1 MKPYAKR
8 MSRLGT
14 ETAFV
19 VSAKADELK
28 RQGKHI
34 IRCEVGEPDFDS
46 PIAAKEAAIEAIKQN
61 ETHYSPTNGRFELL
75 EAIRDYVNENHGM
88 HIENEN
94 VMIVPGGK
102 PIMTFTFMSLVEPGD
117 EVIIPNPG
125 YPIYESMVNFMG
137 GTPVF
142 YELREENDFVV
153 DTEELEKL
161 ITPRTKLFVMNTPH
175 NPCGSVMD
183 LETTQRIA
191 DLAQKHDFWVLSD
204 EIYWRILYE
213 GTHTPIISLPGMLE
227 RTVMLDG
234 FSKYYAMTG
243 WRLGFGIMNK
253 EMRQH
258 MNFLMTNV
266 SSNVT
271 TFVQLGGVA
280 ALKGSQDETDR
291 MVAKFKSRRDL
302 MYEGLNNIEG
312 VTANKP
318 HGAFYILANISSF
331 GMKAAEFAD
340 KLLYDGG
347 VATTAATY
355 FGSAGEGYIRF
366 SYANSEENLQEAI
379 RRLDAFTKTL
389 K

>member
-1 MKPYAKR
+1 MKPYATR
-8 MSRLGT
+8 MARLGT

-46 PIAAKEAAIEAIKQN
+46 PIAAKEAAIEALKQN

-75 EAIRDYVNENHGM
+75 EAIRDYVNRNHNM
-88 HIENEN
+88 NIDIEN
-94 VMIVPGGK
+94 VIVTPGGK
-102 PIMTFTFMSLVEPGD
+102 PVMTFAFMAIVEKGD

-137 GTPVF
+137 GTPV
-142 YELREENDFVV
+142 YYDLKEENDFVV
-153 DTEELEKL
+153 DPDELEKL
-161 ITPRTKLFVMNTPH
+161 ITPKTKMFVMNTPH

-183 LETTQRIA
+183 KETVKRVADIA
-191 DLAQKHDFWVLSD
+191 KKHDLWVLSD

-213 GTHTPIISLPGMLE
+213 GEHTPIIAEPGMLD
-227 RTVMLDG
+227 RTIMLDG

-243 WRLGFGIMNK
+243 WRLGFGVMNK
-253 EMRQH
+253 ELRQH
-258 MNFLMTNV
+258 MNYLMTNV

-280 ALKGSQDETDR
+280 ALKGSQDETAA
-291 MVAKFKSRRDL
+291 MVAKFKARRDL
-302 MYEGLNNIEG
+302 MYEGLNKIEG
-312 VTANKP
+312 VTAQKP

-331 GMKAAEFAD
+331 GMPAEEFAD
-340 KLLYDGG
+340 RLLYEGG
-347 VATTAATY
+347 VATTAATF
-355 FGSAGEGYIRF
+355 FGTAGEGYIRF
-366 SYANSEENLQEAI
+366 SYANSEENLAEGI
-379 RRLDAFTKTL
+379 RRLEAFTKTL
-389 K
+389 